1 LSARPDAT
9 HATAVGCMTALC
21 AELTRNSRAL
31 REGTVWVTASMVA
44 AVGLSSVNIITKK
57 DT

>member
-1 LSARPDAT
+1 
-9 HATAVGCMTALC
+9 MTALC
-21 AELTRNSRAL
+21 AELTRNGRAL